1 MKRAPSKDDDGTQ
14 NDDGQQ
20 LPNFGVQLRKPA
32 ERKPRSLSESDNL
45 EPNFR
50 SLLRKPRTKSTGDML
65 DDDEDTSMDKDL
77 LQLMKKRKAAAERGK
92 LLPFSY
98 ISGFLFIVR

>member
-14 NDDGQQ
+14 DDDGQ

-32 ERKPRSLSESDNL
+32 ERKPRSFSESGGP

-65 DDDEDTSMDKDL
+65 DDEDTSMDKDL

-92 LLPFSY
+92 LLAFSY
-98 ISGFLFIVR
+98 ITGFLFMVR

>member
-14 NDDGQQ
+14 NDEGQ

-32 ERKPRSLSESDNL
+32 ERKPRSFSESDNL

-65 DDDEDTSMDKDL
+65 DDEDTSSMDKDL

-92 LLPFSY
+92 LLAFSY
-98 ISGFLFIVR
+98 ISGFLFMVR